1 MKKIINIQGMTCGH
15 CAGHVEEAL
24 KGVCGIKSV
33 NVSLNDKN
41 AVVELAHPVD
51 DAEIKAAVDE
61 AGYEVV
67 GIQEA

>member
-1 MKKIINIQGMTCGH
+1 MKKIINIQGMTCGN

-33 NVSLNDKN
+33 NVNLNDKN
-41 AVVELAHPVD
+41 AVVELAHPVE
-51 DAEIKAAVDE
+51 DAEIKAAVSE